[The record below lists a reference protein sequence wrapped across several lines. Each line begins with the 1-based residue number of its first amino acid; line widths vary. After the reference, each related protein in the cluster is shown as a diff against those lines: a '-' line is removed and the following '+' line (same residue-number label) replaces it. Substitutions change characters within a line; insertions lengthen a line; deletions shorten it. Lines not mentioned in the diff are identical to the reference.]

1 MTLDPQSLTLL
12 ESFRQAGG
20 TAIDDIDMA
29 TARRDYDLLFT
40 KLGGPVADDVS
51 IRMEGVPLADHPL
64 PLRIYRPQSV
74 KGPAPVLLFFHG
86 GGWSMGGLACYDAPL
101 SHLAVKSGFI
111 VASVGYRLAP
121 ESPFPAPL
129 DDALNSTRWAL
140 SRIGDHGGDPAR
152 LLIGGDSAGGTLA
165 ASVCQLL
172 CPTERRPRG
181 QLLFYPVLTLVDG
194 DPRLTSRQTKGNG
207 EYFLSRDGIAW
218 AKGNY
223 LTDPGLAFLPAVS
236 PLLSPDLRGLPPA
249 LLVTGG
255 YDPLHDEAAL
265 YATRLRD
272 AGGQA
277 EHLTYPGTFHG
288 FISFCGVLD
297 VAKQAITDTA
307 ERMRA
312 MV

>member
-1 MTLDPQSLTLL
+1 MTLDPQSLALL

-40 KLGGPVADDVS
+40 QLGGAVADNVS
-51 IRMEGVPLADHPL
+51 IRMEMVPLADNPL
-64 PLRIYRPQSV
+64 PLRLYRPHSV

-86 GGWSMGGLACYDAPL
+86 GGWSMGGLPCYDAPL
-101 SHLAVKSGFI
+101 SHLAAQSGFI
-111 VASVGYRLAP
+111 IASVGYRLAP
-121 ESPFPAPL
+121 ENPFPAPL
-129 DDALNSTRWAL
+129 EDALNSTRWAL
-140 SRIGDHGGDPAR
+140 SRIGDLGGDPTR

-165 ASVCQLL
+165 AAVCQLL

-181 QLLFYPVLTLVDG
+181 QVLFYPVLTLADG
-194 DPRLTSRQTKGNG
+194 DPRLTSRHTKGNG

-218 AKGNY
+218 ARGNY
-223 LTDPGLAFLPAVS
+223 LTDPGLAYLPAVS

-249 LLVTGG
+249 LLLTGG

-265 YATRLRD
+265 YASRLRD

-277 EHLTYPGTFHG
+277 EHLSYPGTFHG
-288 FISFCGVLD
+288 FLSFGGMLD
-297 VAKQAITDTA
+297 VAGQAIGDA
-307 ERMRA
+307 ADRMRRL
-312 MV
+312 V